1 MSHLEGI
8 WDNALGTFLTF
19 SDPSPSIDVD
29 ACSDR
34 YFLGLW
40 GFASLWW
47 GGNTILRAA
56 ALVSS
61 LWELFLL
68 LFCSRFLD
76 LGSAHHISPSWS
88 QDWRRFWTCEPLG
101 PWGPQALQVLWQ
113 YLVKMARGSFVL
125 LLLVFLSLVV
135 MFTDPVKFPNVLD
148 KITEARHFSF
158 SVPTNYFL
166 NSDYASECQNF
177 ILQLLYQELG
187 NRCKLP
193 ICLERFQEIWCT
205 NRDPRL

>member
-1 MSHLEGI
+1 MWLPEASGQLKHKLEEVTLDYNRKDQQVPSAFSMSHLEGI

-29 ACSDR
+29 AYSNR

-47 GGNTILRAA
+47 GRNRILRAA

-76 LGSAHHISPSWS
+76 LGSVHHISPSWS
-88 QDWRRFWTCEPLG
+88 QGWRKFWTCEPLG
-101 PWGPQALQVLWQ
+101 PWGP
-113 YLVKMARGSFVL
+113 RG
-125 LLLVFLSLVV
+125 
-135 MFTDPVKFPNVLD
+135 PPG
-148 KITEARHFSF
+148 
-158 SVPTNYFL
+158 P
-166 NSDYASECQNF
+166 
-177 ILQLLYQELG
+177 LG
-187 NRCKLP
+187 IPGEDGKR
-193 ICLERFQEIWCT
+193 
-205 NRDPRL
+205 